1 MAARLAAAGSADRLG
16 LADTAR
22 VTPASRNRN
31 LLWAGVSG
39 ALFAVLALLVTRDR
53 VPLDAFDIEGKR
65 LSGWASQHPSVID
78 VLRVVEVTFG
88 TVGMTVLTL
97 VLALGLVLRGQRW
110 AALLVVV
117 VMSVTGL
124 ATTGLKVWLGRDR
137 PDWQDAI
144 SQLVSYSFPSGHAS
158 SVAAY
163 ALLVGLLLVLFVR
176 RGSVRRLGIAVAVLV
191 WLLVCFDRLLL
202 GRHYPTDVIGG
213 SLLALTVFFLALA
226 VIDPLP
232 RSTAAKAEPLPEVY
246 ASERRLAVILN
257 PIKVEDVGQFR
268 SVVAAMAAESGWS
281 EPTWQY
287 TTVEDPGTGM
297 AEQAAVSGADLVIVC
312 GGDGTVREV
321 CAELAGTGI
330 PVGIV
335 PAGTGNLLAR
345 NLDIP
350 LYLRSAIDVA
360 LNGQDRAIDLVTVG
374 GDNLEDTH
382 FMVMAGMG
390 FDAAIMEGVNE
401 DIKKKI
407 GWVAY
412 VFSALKS
419 LMFPAVKVEI
429 QVDDEEPTTHRART
443 VVVGNVG
450 FLQAGMPLLPDAT
463 IDDGLLDVVILH
475 PKKFLSWI
483 PLAVRVMARRAK
495 TDELIDRRTGARVRI
510 KASADTPRQLD
521 GDSVGEGRELWM
533 ECIHG
538 KLLVRVPR

>member
-1 MAARLAAAGSADRLG
+1 VDGIGCGHTS
-16 LADTAR
+16 R
-22 VTPASRNRN
+22 VTPASRNRT
-31 LLWAGVSG
+31 LGCA
-39 ALFAVLALLVTRDR
+39 ALAAVLFGVLGVLVTRDR
-53 VPLDAFDIEGKR
+53 APLDAFDVEGRR
-65 LSGWASQHPSVID
+65 LEDWADDSSTLVD
-78 VLRVVEVTFG
+78 VLRVIEAAFG
-88 TVGMTVLTL
+88 TVGMTVLTVLL
-97 VLALGLVLRGQRW
+97 VVVLFLRRQRW
-110 AALLVVV
+110 AALLVAV
-117 VMSVTGL
+117 VMAVTSV

-137 PDWQDAI
+137 PDWQDT
-144 SQLVSYSFPSGHAS
+144 LGLHTNYSFPSGHAS
-158 SVAAY
+158 STAAFA
-163 ALLVGLLLVLFVR
+163 ALLVMLLVVFVR
-176 RGSVRRLGIAVAVLV
+176 RTSARRLGITVVVAW
-191 WLLVCFDRLLL
+191 WLLVCLDRVLL
-202 GRHYPTDVIGG
+202 GRHFPSDVIGG
-213 SLLALTVFFLALA
+213 SLMGVTVFLVALA
-226 VIDPLP
+226 FIDPRP

-268 SVVAAMAAESGWS
+268 SLVAAMAEEAGWS

-297 AEQAAVSGADLVIVC
+297 AEKAAVSGADLVLVC

-345 NLDIP
+345 NLGVP
-350 LYLRSAIDVA
+350 LYIRSAIDVA
-360 LNGQDRAIDLVTVG
+360 LNGQDRAIDMVEVG
-374 GDNLEDTH
+374 GDGIDDTH

-401 DIKKKI
+401 DIKKRI

-412 VFSALKS
+412 VVSGLRS

-429 QVDDEEPTTHRART
+429 QIDDEEPTVHRART

-463 IDDGLLDVVILH
+463 IDDGVLDVVIIH
-475 PKKFLSWI
+475 PRQFLSWI
-483 PLAVRVMARRAK
+483 TVALRVLRK
-495 TDELIDRRTGARVRI
+495 SPVVDETLDRRTGSRVRI
-510 KASADTPRQLD
+510 TASTDTPRQLD
-521 GDSVGEGRELWM
+521 GDSIGEGRELRM

-538 KLLVRVPR
+538 RLLVRVPR